1 MCKGDE
7 EEWHQQCAWH
17 SELVSSL
24 EKIDVCIEQLQQD
37 QERYTIQEVEWTP
50 HHHTLVRFCFIKGTG
65 RYCLLI
71 AWLLKCMDSV
81 SSSSCII
88 SGVLYL
94 PWARLNVKPC
104 LFLMQDKDLRLKE
117 LWEQCCSKQA
127 ELDAA
132 VNALHVARLLS
143 QLCANTAQVC
153 TKSLFLKT
161 WALRCN
167 DVCVCFKLILTI
179 TTDLYCYWNPPFGL
193 VLFHIFISFYEPSLG
208 SAYWELLVQGIWSC
222 PV

>member
-94 PWARLNVKPC
+94 P
-104 LFLMQDKDLRLKE
+104 
-117 LWEQCCSKQA
+117 
-127 ELDAA
+127 
-132 VNALHVARLLS
+132 
-143 QLCANTAQVC
+143 
-153 TKSLFLKT
+153 
-161 WALRCN
+161 
-167 DVCVCFKLILTI
+167 
-179 TTDLYCYWNPPFGL
+179 
-193 VLFHIFISFYEPSLG
+193 
-208 SAYWELLVQGIWSC
+208 
-222 PV
+222 